1 MQNIIRFLFVFILF
15 ALLYVKNINIL
26 LFILP
31 ILWIVSFK
39 DFIKLNKKV
48 IKSIFL
54 FNLSITLGYA
64 FMGYLKGVFAYEYL
78 IYINLKVYLLTYFV
92 FWFFS
97 KVDMIKFFS
106 FSKELSYL
114 LSISLSQIISYKKTY
129 EDMRLAFKARVIKKL
144 KERQK
149 GFVVNGFR
157 FFFEKAL
164 HDSKERSL
172 AMKSRGFF

>member
-1 MQNIIRFLFVFILF
+1 MQNIVRILFVSTLF
-15 ALLYVKNINIL
+15 ALLYIKDIKI
-26 LFILP
+26 LFIVLLM
-31 ILWIVSFK
+31 LWIVSFK

-64 FMGYLKGVFAYEYL
+64 FMGYIKGVFVFRYL

-92 FWFFS
+92 FWSF
-97 KVDMIKFFS
+97 KKIDMIRFFS

-129 EDMRLAFKARVIKKL
+129 EDMRLAFKARVIKKF

-149 GFVVNGFR
+149 GFVVNSFR

>member
-1 MQNIIRFLFVFILF
+1 MQNTVRVFFVSALF
-15 ALLYVKNINIL
+15 ALLYLKDIKI
-26 LFILP
+26 LFIVL
-31 ILWIVSFK
+31 LLVWIVSFK

-54 FNLSITLGYA
+54 FNLSITLGYT
-64 FMGYLKGVFAYEYL
+64 FMGYIKGVFVFRYL

-114 LSISLSQIISYKKTY
+114 LSISLSQIISYKKTKR
-129 EDMRLAFKARVIKKL
+129 EAKRICCK
-144 KERQK
+144 
-149 GFVVNGFR
+149 
-157 FFFEKAL
+157 
-164 HDSKERSL
+164 
-172 AMKSRGFF
+172 

>member
-1 MQNIIRFLFVFILF
+1 MQNIIRILFVIVLF
-15 ALLYVKNINIL
+15 ALLYIKNVYIL
-26 LFILP
+26 LFVLP
-31 ILWIVSFK
+31 LFWVISFK
-39 DFIKLNKKV
+39 EFVKLNKKV

-64 FMGYLKGVFAYEYL
+64 FMGYIKGVFVLKYL

-92 FWFFS
+92 FWFFDR
-97 KVDMIKFFS
+97 VDMVRFFS

>member
-1 MQNIIRFLFVFILF
+1 VQNIIRILFVAILF
-15 ALLYVKNINIL
+15 TLLYIKNINIL
-26 LFILP
+26 YCILP
-31 ILWIVSFK
+31 LFWAVSFK
-39 DFIKLNKKV
+39 EFIKLNKKV
-48 IKSIFL
+48 IKSVFF
-54 FNLSITLGYA
+54 FNLSITIAYML
-64 FMGYLKGVFAYEYL
+64 MGYIKGVLVFQYL

-92 FWFFS
+92 FWFFD
-97 KVDMIKFFS
+97 KVDMVKFFS

-129 EDMRLAFKARVIKKL
+129 EDMRLAFKARVVKKL
-144 KERQK
+144 KKRQK